1 MKKDESEMH
10 LMENTNY
17 TQAPATPQNVVYPT
31 APMPVYAQIPND
43 GSPDARI
50 MNTKIV
56 RFRLGQRSECNCNGC
71 KAFFLI
77 INTVS
82 RIDDANP
89 QNENE
94 MPLFETEY
102 VPPGCCDN
110 SITYNLMIPQSKT
123 VYGTSKTV
131 GLPIKVNNC
140 CGESYYQL
148 PPVHNFRASNPAD
161 SSIINRHDTR
171 SFYRTFEYMMNSY
184 YKIGKP
190 YVEPPCCDSCC
201 KCQPTQSTKCVCCPK
216 VEIVKRIYMDIFN
229 MFDQRVGKFVSFHDV
244 NGCCCCE
251 THNEFYEIYFPAD
264 ANLMLRLALIGQM
277 IFFFHFGTNL
287 FGSLPGSSDDIGQFI
302 V

>member
-1 MKKDESEMH
+1 MKEVRLYRRGMF
-10 LMENTNY
+10 LYAMLLLFTF
-17 TQAPATPQNVVYPT
+17 TTVAVQA
-31 APMPVYAQIPND
+31 
-43 GSPDARI
+43 
-50 MNTKIV
+50 
-56 RFRLGQRSECNCNGC
+56 
-71 KAFFLI
+71 
-77 INTVS
+77 
-82 RIDDANP
+82 
-89 QNENE
+89 
-94 MPLFETEY
+94 
-102 VPPGCCDN
+102 
-110 SITYNLMIPQSKT
+110 
-123 VYGTSKTV
+123 
-131 GLPIKVNNC
+131 
-140 CGESYYQL
+140 ESY
-148 PPVHNFRASNPAD
+148 PAQCRVTTTL
-161 SSIINRHDTR
+161 NVRQGPGTG
-171 SFYRTFEYMMNSY
+171 Y